1 MAGNLIPGAMRPPST
16 PEAVH
21 ATDHEAILD
30 RPPVAFGVEGKRR
43 PGLRIVSRT
52 ASLAICI
59 LAWQWAS
66 ATHVNLGLVTF
77 RNVPSPVEVGDAAWA
92 LLQSPKLAQHLVAS
106 LSRVFCGFLLATAI
120 GVFLGLIIG
129 RSRRM
134 EYLFLPPLEV
144 LRPIPAVAWIPLAIL
159 MFPSSEASMIFI
171 TFIGALFPILLN
183 TIHGVENVDARL
195 VASAGS
201 LGSGR
206 FATFTEIIVPAAAP
220 NIVTGL
226 SIGMGTAWF
235 CLVTAEMISGQFGIG
250 YFTWMSY
257 TVQDY
262 PQIIVGM
269 LLIGVIGM
277 GSSALIRKLGQSL
290 MPWHAPQRKKK

>member
-1 MAGNLIPGAMRPPST
+1 MTDMAEKISLGADVPRRSGRLPTQTVRFAMR
-16 PEAVH
+16 
-21 ATDHEAILD
+21 
-30 RPPVAFGVEGKRR
+30 VAS
-43 PGLRIVSRT
+43 IV
-52 ASLAICI
+52 LCI
-59 LAWQWAS
+59 LLWQWAS
-66 ATHVNLGLVTF
+66 SARINLGLVTF
-77 RNVPSPVEVGDAAWA
+77 QNVPSPIDVAQAASE
-92 LLQSPKLAQHLVAS
+92 LIRSPKLIQHLTAS
-106 LSRVFCGFLLATAI
+106 ITRVFYGFGLAGVI
-120 GVFLGLIIG
+120 GVLLGLLIG
-129 RSRRM
+129 RSRKL
-134 EYLFLPPLEV
+134 EDFLLPPLEV

-195 VASAGS
+195 VASASS

-206 FATFTEIIVPAAAP
+206 FAIFTEVIVPAAAP

-257 TVQDY
+257 TIQDY

-269 LLIGVIGM
+269 LFIGIIGM
-277 GSSALIRKLGQSL
+277 GSSALIRKLGQVL
-290 MPWHAPQRKKK
+290 MPWHVPQRKKP